1 MSAFA
6 SVNVFSGIQKN
17 FLFCSILVVT
27 AILQVLIVQFGSKAF
42 HVAQGGLGSREW
54 MISIVCGVLSLPVQ
68 QLINVVYST
77 GGSAYKGYR
86 AKGRR
91 RRDAALNTRN
101 TVQANGN
108 HLHAE

>member
-68 QLINVVYST
+68 QLINVIYST
-77 GGSAYKGYR
+77 GGSAYK
-86 AKGRR
+86 KTIIKIL
-91 RRDAALNTRN
+91 ALKSLMPKPPGLT
-101 TVQANGN
+101 Q
-108 HLHAE
+108 